1 MSKIAALQFPTL
13 ALSESRLDYYLKAS
27 KDNGVNLVVL
37 GEYVINS
44 FFTEL
49 LHMPKNMIKE
59 QSEAKKESLIKLAK
73 KYELEIIAPYV
84 SVEAKSYKK
93 LCLKVTPN
101 GVKSYEQQILMPYE
115 HWNEEKFS
123 ATKLHQN

>member
-44 FFTEL
+44 FFYRTF
-49 LHMPKNMIKE
+49 
-59 QSEAKKESLIKLAK
+59 AYAK
-73 KYELEIIAPYV
+73 KYD
-84 SVEAKSYKK
+84 KR
-93 LCLKVTPN
+93 
-101 GVKSYEQQILMPYE
+101 
-115 HWNEEKFS
+115 
-123 ATKLHQN
+123 TKRS

>member
-49 LHMPKNMIKE
+49 LHMPKNMIKNK
-59 QSEAKKESLIKLAK
+59 AKLK
-73 KYELEIIAPYV
+73 KKA
-84 SVEAKSYKK
+84 
-93 LCLKVTPN
+93 
-101 GVKSYEQQILMPYE
+101 
-115 HWNEEKFS
+115 
-123 ATKLHQN
+123 